1 MMAPGAFEQLV
12 GLRQAELLKE
22 AAADSLAGQAEPHGP
37 SLRRQL
43 AAWLYWLAARLYAGV
58 TEARVGVGRGGM
70 RAILTSKGVEYWRPA
85 TLPLRH

>member
-22 AAADSLAGQAEPHGP
+22 AAGDRLALSATSVAPG
-37 SLRRQL
+37 LRRQM
-43 AAWLYWLAARLYAGV
+43 AASLYWLAAKLYAGV

-70 RAILTSKGVEYWRPA
+70 RAILTHKGVEYWRPA
-85 TLPLRH
+85 GMPLRH

>member
-22 AAADSLAGQAEPHGP
+22 AAADSLADQAEPHRRG
-37 SLRRQL
+37 LRRQL
-43 AAWLYWLAARLYAGV
+43 AGSLYWLAAKLYAGV
-58 TEARVGVGRGGM
+58 SEARVGVGRGGI
-70 RAILTSKGVEYWRPA
+70 RAIATSHGVEYWRPA